1 MSPTE
6 WTIRFTKQGQ
16 KSFERLD
23 KPIQQQIRKF
33 LRERLMQSKNPRVFG
48 KQLAGNL
55 SEFWRYRVGDYRIL
69 CTIEDSEFL
78 VLVVLVMHRRD
89 VYN

>member
-23 KPIQQQIRKF
+23 KPIQQKIRKF
-33 LRERLMQSKNPRVFG
+33 LRERLMQSKNPRIFG
-48 KQLAGNL
+48 KQLGGNL
-55 SEFWRYRVGDYRIL
+55 SKFWRYRIGNYRIL
-69 CTIEDSEFL
+69 CTIEDSELL
-78 VLVVLVMHRRD
+78 VLIVLVMHRRQ